1 MFVVKETFKKIG
13 DLTMRN
19 RILVSCCTAIL
30 VMAGFICTSC
40 KTTHTQS
47 RVPSRIILIV
57 AGDVDSA
64 LVNRVQKFVETNYGV
79 DIWTA
84 HTPQAWNGTLENQV
98 KEMSRLRSKNELGI
112 VALAAEPADISA
124 HGIVDNQ
131 RRCAIINVSALKPTT
146 TTGDWQEKYARR
158 VEKETIRAVGH
169 LLCLPTCVDP
179 RCAMS
184 AYGTEK
190 ELDDKGRAL
199 CPPCQHKANLLLG
212 RQTE

>member
-1 MFVVKETFKKIG
+1 
-13 DLTMRN
+13 
-19 RILVSCCTAIL
+19 
-30 VMAGFICTSC
+30 MAGFVCNSC
-40 KTTHTQS
+40 KTAPRQS
-47 RVPSRIILIV
+47 RIPNRLILIV

-112 VALAAEPADISA
+112 VALAVEPADISA
-124 HGIVDNQ
+124 HGIVDNKFG
-131 RRCAIINVSALKPTT
+131 CAIINVSALKPAT

-158 VEKETIRAVGH
+158 IEKETIRTVGH
-169 LLCLPTCVDP
+169 LLGLPTCVDP

-190 ELDDKGRAL
+190 ELDAKGRTL
-199 CPPCQHKANLLLG
+199 CPPCQHKANSLLG
-212 RQTE
+212 RQIE